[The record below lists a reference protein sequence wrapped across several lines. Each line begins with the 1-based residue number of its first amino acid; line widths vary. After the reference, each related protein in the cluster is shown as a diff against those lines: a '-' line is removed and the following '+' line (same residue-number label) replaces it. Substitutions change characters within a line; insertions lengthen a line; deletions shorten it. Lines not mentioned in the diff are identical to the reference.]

1 MISILKRYSEAFFER
16 YRGKVAV
23 QVENTLMKLH
33 FCRTP
38 AMRGHVYKC
47 DQCLA
52 KHYVYNS
59 CGDRHCPQC
68 MGARRADW
76 IEGTEKLLRDDVT
89 YFQVVFTIPDRLSS
103 LVLGNRQ
110 ELYDLLFQ
118 SAWKALHK
126 RVKKECGIQPA
137 AAMVLHT

>member
-1 MISILKRYSEAFFER
+1 MLSVTSILKRYSDAFFER

-23 QVENTLMKLH
+23 QVENTLLKLH

-38 AMRGHVYKC
+38 AMR
-47 DQCLA
+47 
-52 KHYVYNS
+52 YVYNS

-89 YFQVVFTIPDRLSS
+89 YFQVVFTLPDRLSS
-103 LVLGNRQ
+103 LVLGNRRA
-110 ELYDLLFQ
+110 LYDLLFQ
-118 SAWKALHK
+118 ASWNALQK
-126 RVKKECGIQPA
+126 RVKKECGIRPA